1 MSHGLQHVG
10 DDGPLRCRFCA
21 RDAVGPCARCRAPVC
36 AECCTLTEGGTKTWA
51 ICLDCDRRGGRSL
64 AGAWG
69 GVLVPF
75 VAVLVALAVAVAV
88 LAQLSDR

>member
-36 AECCTLTEGGTKTWA
+36 ADCCTLTEGGTRPWA

-64 AGAWG
+64 TGAWG
-69 GVLVPF
+69 AVLVPM
-75 VAVLVALAVAVAV
+75 LAV
-88 LAQLSDR
+88 LAALAAVVAALEWLSRR